1 MKWFFI
7 LEIIGTI
14 SFAVSGAMVAIKK
27 KVDIFGVLFLGIIT
41 AFGGGLTRDVI
52 LNNTPPAMFRNTTY
66 LVFATIA
73 SLLVYLTASLFKDKY
88 IQNELLIDTINNIF
102 DAIGLGAFS
111 VIGAQVTLQLYKDA
125 GTFLIIV
132 MGMITGVGGGILR
145 DLFVR
150 EIPFVLN
157 KRVYAVASILG
168 ATTYYILHSLTFSWL
183 AMIVGVFVTFSI
195 RMLSTVFKW
204 NLPKAIE

>member
-14 SFAVSGAMVAIKK
+14 SFAVSGAMIAIKK

-41 AFGGGLTRDVI
+41 AFGGGLMRDI
-52 LNNTPPAMFRNTTY
+52 TLGNLPPAMFRNTKY
-66 LVFATIA
+66 LLFATLA
-73 SLLVYLTASLFKDKY
+73 SLIVFFTASLFKNKY

-111 VIGAQVTLQLYKDA
+111 VIGAQLTIQLYGNA
-125 GTFLIIV
+125 STFLIIV
-132 MGMITGVGGGILR
+132 MGMITGIGGGILR
-145 DLFVR
+145 DLLVR
-150 EIPFVLN
+150 EIPFVLK

-168 ATTYYILHSLTFSWL
+168 AGTYFFLLYFTYSWL
-183 AMIVGVFVTFSI
+183 AMIIGVFVTFSL

>member
-14 SFAVSGAMVAIKK
+14 SFAISGAMIAIQK

-41 AFGGGLTRDVI
+41 AFGGGLIRDI
-52 LNNTPPAMFRNTTY
+52 TLGNLPPAMFRDTKY
-66 LVFATIA
+66 LIFATIA
-73 SLLVYLTASLFKDKY
+73 SLSVFLTATIFKTVY

-102 DAIGLGAFS
+102 DAVGLGAFS
-111 VIGAQVTLQLYKDA
+111 VIGAQLTIQLYESA

-132 MGMITGVGGGILR
+132 MGMITGIGGGILR
-145 DLFVR
+145 DLLVR
-150 EIPFVLN
+150 EIPFVLK
-157 KRVYAVASILG
+157 KRVYAVAAILG
-168 ATTYYILHSLTFSWL
+168 AASYYLLLHITYSWL
-183 AMIVGVFVTFSI
+183 AMIIGVLITFSL
-195 RMLSTVFKW
+195 RMLSTIFKW